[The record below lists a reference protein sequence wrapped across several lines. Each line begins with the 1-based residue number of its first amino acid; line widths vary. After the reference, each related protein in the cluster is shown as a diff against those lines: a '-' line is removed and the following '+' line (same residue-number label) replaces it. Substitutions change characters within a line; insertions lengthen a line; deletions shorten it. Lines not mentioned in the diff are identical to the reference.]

1 MKLTDKYYGYPV
13 ISPISDDYDGEFSV
27 KINTYLDEEN
37 QELLININVNL
48 ENEDIRNLLEKG
60 KIKIV
65 LHLEES
71 RTCFREIFEFETLN
85 HQIKLPIGKVRENI
99 EVCTFLIVKEKI
111 EFEPK
116 SVHEFYKS
124 NKIIYEPYQTIGI
137 GNMQNVEISK
147 EVDEIKD
154 SSSIFSI
161 IPDKTGTEKIIRLE
175 LREER
180 IVIIMPNSDYNLY
193 YRLMGQNKLK
203 NRHKE
208 ILLSNIVMPIM
219 VEVLQMLK
227 DQKNL
232 YEEKIW
238 FKSLVQAYADK
249 NIDFLQKLS
258 QENFS
263 PYYYAQ
269 LIFDSIISKSLNQL
283 DTIV

>member
-1 MKLTDKYYGYPV
+1 MKLADKYYGYPV
-13 ISPISDDYDGEFSV
+13 ISPISDDYDGEFNV
-27 KINTYLDEEN
+27 KINTYLDEDK
-37 QELLININVNL
+37 QELLINVNVIL
-48 ENEDIRNLLEKG
+48 ENEDIEDLLKNG
-60 KIKIV
+60 KIKVV

-71 RTCFREIFEFETLN
+71 KTCFREIFEFENLN
-85 HQIKLPIGKVRENI
+85 YQIKLPIGKVRENV
-99 EVCTFLIVKEKI
+99 EVCTFLIAKEII

-116 SVHEFYKS
+116 SVHQFYKS
-124 NKIIYEPYQTIGI
+124 NKIVYEPFQIIGI
-137 GNMQNVEISK
+137 GNAQNIEISK
-147 EVDEIKD
+147 EVDEIKE

-161 IPDKTGTEKIIRLE
+161 IPDKTEKEKLIRLE
-175 LREER
+175 LTEER

-219 VEVLQMLK
+219 VEVLQILK
-227 DQKNL
+227 DQKTL

-238 FKSLVQAYADK
+238 FKSLVQAYQDK
-249 NIDFLQKLS
+249 NVDFIQKLS

-269 LIFDSIISKSLNQL
+269 LIFDCIISKSLNQL
-283 DTIV
+283 DLII